1 MKIFKEKNFGVKVKD
16 LIGTPI
22 ALASLGVGTASLLV
36 AKKNQRINERR
47 FRQAEKQHKETY
59 DQQERLIRALNG
71 VESGLSQNYNQ
82 SKPMSS
88 SQKKD
93 DSWLKIKGRK
103 IFSEKKDHSVLGST
117 KKGALIGAASGAG
130 LGLARRH
137 GVFPVVAG
145 AVDGGL
151 IGGLGGYFVGKAQYL
166 DDLKEGDDKKKK
178 KKKKQPSEKRYGE
191 ITNTALKGGSWGLTL
206 GTGFAAFMK
215 GKTPQAKALV
225 ALTGAALGA
234 LAGTVW
240 GTVKAVDSKISQS
253 ESGHKL
259 IKEVIKNLNRAGYK
273 RDSEWTTDPKTAN
286 LMKTKV
292 CVVFSR
298 SADELGLMINMASEP
313 ELKKISEEAT
323 KNLPWG
329 SKATEKISDR
339 FNEIQITSIP
349 SKTDAVY
356 IFGKIEKFIQAGYP
370 VYLIEV
376 G

>member
-16 LIGTPI
+16 LIGTPV
-22 ALASLGVGTASLLV
+22 ALASLGVGTTSLLV

-71 VESGLSQNYNQ
+71 VESGLSHNYNQ
-82 SKPMSS
+82 YKPMSS

-93 DSWLKIKGRK
+93 ESWLKIKGRK
-103 IFSEKKDHSVLGST
+103 IFSE
-117 KKGALIGAASGAG
+117 
-130 LGLARRH
+130 
-137 GVFPVVAG
+137 
-145 AVDGGL
+145 
-151 IGGLGGYFVGKAQYL
+151 
-166 DDLKEGDDKKKK
+166 

-206 GTGFAAFMK
+206 GTGFAGFMK